1 MLVSKTRLLPKHVAK
16 LFFLVCTSIL
26 DKTINFHS
34 NWNLGCF
41 SSFCF
46 LFDNVKSSLTC
57 LAIDR
62 QNESSATSCDMF
74 WGITAVL
81 LIRNMLIAVYIW
93 NVKNLDRIKDTFA
106 HISNIQGYLSIM
118 FRLYLY

>member
-16 LFFLVCTSIL
+16 LFFLVCTSIFN
-26 DKTINFHS
+26 TPINFHR

-41 SSFCF
+41 SCFCF

-57 LAIDR
+57 LAIDT

-74 WGITAVL
+74 LG
-81 LIRNMLIAVYIW
+81 NNSSIADKKYV
-93 NVKNLDRIKDTFA
+93 A
-106 HISNIQGYLSIM
+106 CG
-118 FRLYLY
+118 LYLECKKLR